1 MKKTNLLFMTS
12 LLGIMTLG
20 QAMNVAAVDY
30 DGATKATTEGS
41 VTVGAPDP
49 DKPEVVDPEDPDKPI
64 EPPTPPN
71 PNPGDLKINFVAD
84 FEFGEIEHT
93 NLAINQ
99 NAQLIDVQV
108 DGQTEKRVPFIS
120 IEDRRGLARQ
130 GWELRASQ
138 PSQLTNEDGKE
149 LDGAEISIQN
159 MYYAN
164 TNNTPQ
170 IPNSRVVLNSSEQ
183 VISTANATQG
193 AGTWSLALG
202 KPHGDSSTDGVR
214 LHIPANTIKSD
225 KTYATSIVWELV
237 ADPGATPTP

>member
-1 MKKTNLLFMTS
+1 MKKTNLLFAAS
-12 LLGIMTLG
+12 LLGIMSLG
-20 QAMNVAAVDY
+20 QAMNVFAADY

-41 VTVGAPDP
+41 VTIGAPDP
-49 DKPEVVDPEDPDKPI
+49 DQPEIVDPENPEKPI

-84 FEFGEIEHT
+84 FDFGDIEHT

-99 NAQLIDVQV
+99 NAQLIDVRV

-138 PSQLTNEDGKE
+138 PSQFINEDGKE

-159 MYYAN
+159 MHYAN

-202 KPHGDSSTDGVR
+202 SPHGDSTTDGVS

-225 KTYATSIVWELV
+225 KTYSTSIVWELV

>member
-1 MKKTNLLFMTS
+1 I
-12 LLGIMTLG
+12 GLG
-20 QAMNVAAVDY
+20 QAINVFAADY

-41 VTVGAPDP
+41 VTIEAPDP
-49 DKPEVVDPEDPDKPI
+49 TQPEVVDPEDPEKPI

-84 FEFGEIEHT
+84 FDFGDIEHT

-99 NAQLIDVQV
+99 NANMINVRV
-108 DGQTEKRVPFIS
+108 NGQTEKRVPFIS
-120 IEDRRGLARQ
+120 IEDNRGTNRQ

-138 PSQLTNEDGKE
+138 PKQFVNTDGKE

-159 MYYAN
+159 MRYAN
-164 TNNTPQ
+164 TVNAPQ
-170 IPNSRVVLNSSEQ
+170 IPNSTVVLNSSEQ
-183 VISTANATQG
+183 VITAADASEG
-193 AGTWSLALG
+193 SGTWSLALG
-202 KPHGDSSTDGVR
+202 SPTGDGTPDGVQ

-225 KTYATSIVWELV
+225 KTYTTSIVWELV